1 MKSIDKEIFEVEQRL
16 HLREARIKLTA
27 REARTRTVK
36 ALASPVSL
44 IGAVALGFIVATRL
58 GRRRAKAA
66 AVSQETKEQGKGFAL
81 GTLAMT
87 GATWLIRSQF
97 GGPMGL
103 AQFVLSKIKNRKAQ
117 RAAVA

>member
-16 HLREARIKLTA
+16 HMREARIRLTA
-27 REARTRTVK
+27 REAKTRTVK
-36 ALASPVSL
+36 ALASPVGL

-58 GRRRAKAA
+58 GRRRARAPAA
-66 AVSQETKEQGKGFAL
+66 SQETKAQGKGFAL

-87 GATWLIRSQF
+87 GATWFIRSQF

-103 AQFVLSKIKNRKAQ
+103 AQFVLSKIRNRKAQ
-117 RAAVA
+117 QPGVA